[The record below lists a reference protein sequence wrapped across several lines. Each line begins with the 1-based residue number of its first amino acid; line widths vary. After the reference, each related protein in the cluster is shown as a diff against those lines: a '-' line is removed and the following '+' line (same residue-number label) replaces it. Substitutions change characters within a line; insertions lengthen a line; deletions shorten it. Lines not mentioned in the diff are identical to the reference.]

1 MAIKQGPL
9 DMIESTLTELLE
21 RNELDVRQERI
32 KRPDS
37 RIWYLVEKELGGAYV
52 IGSLASGGGAVGSS
66 AMGARSTPAKSIDA
80 NALKLQREKF
90 IEGFVC
96 YDKLAKLKEAEIDER
111 CSDLRRSEMECKQ
124 QAYITTRRLNADFPY
139 WLKMATWT
147 LEEGAALIHGLEPRT
162 IKPSNRDSTKEP
174 FPILK
179 SWLECREHAFRAL
192 RAGQL
197 KDNSKPI
204 EFLTWARS
212 LDYPI
217 PEGLQGFLGRGELV
231 AQRAKDEL
239 SWKTPARAMG
249 EEVLKKHPQWS
260 VEQISKKVHE
270 MMTDK
275 HRQGEKDMTGRGG
288 KVVTAE
294 TVKRHAL
301 KGLKAT
307 RHSGNAH

>member
-1 MAIKQGPL
+1 
-9 DMIESTLTELLE
+9 MIGT
-21 RNELDVRQERI
+21 
-32 KRPDS
+32 
-37 RIWYLVEKELGGAYV
+37 
-52 IGSLASGGGAVGSS
+52 LASGGGAAGSS
-66 AMGARSTPAKSIDA
+66 VMDVRSISNKSVDA
-80 NALKLQREKF
+80 DKTKLRLEKF
-90 IEGFVC
+90 IAGFNL
-96 YDKLAKLKEAEIDER
+96 YDRLAKLGESEIETR
-111 CSDLRRSEMECKQ
+111 YSDSVRHEMEREQ
-124 QAYITTRRLNADFPY
+124 QEYITKRRLKADFSY
-139 WLKMATWT
+139 WLKMATWN

-162 IKPSNRDSTKEP
+162 IKPSNRDSTREP

-197 KDNSKPI
+197 KDNSKPV

-231 AQRAKDEL
+231 AKRAKDEL

-249 EEVLKKHPQWS
+249 EEIFKKHPQWS
-260 VEQISKKVHE
+260 VEQISQKVHE

-288 KVVTAE
+288 KVVAAE
-294 TVKRHAL
+294 TIKRHAL